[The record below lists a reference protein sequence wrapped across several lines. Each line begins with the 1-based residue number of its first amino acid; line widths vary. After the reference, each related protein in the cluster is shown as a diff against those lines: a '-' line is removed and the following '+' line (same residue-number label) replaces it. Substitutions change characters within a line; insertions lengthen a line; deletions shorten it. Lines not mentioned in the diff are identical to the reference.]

1 VADDDIR
8 GLLGS
13 VQDYFVRGGLDED
26 ARYVLGPHAYEGLS
40 KFASLADFIGPGAD
54 VKDVAS
60 ESAKVMEGDPA
71 AFVGLPAALAMMAL
85 PGSKSGVE
93 EVVEKT
99 SEAISPVRRVVEDLP
114 QKVQTDLPKQP
125 VSKSS
130 VYGYHGT
137 VGQREGDEF
146 FDINFARPQDQF
158 LGEGFYFTIDPK
170 VAEEYANIRAIK
182 DLEDIPSSV
191 ASRAGL
197 PKGAMR
203 TPQGNIVT
211 TDSMMKGVDVKGNAI
226 AAGQNIARFDLGG
239 IKKPYVVKSNKDR
252 LWAKEN
258 INKLKEDG
266 YDSILFDDFKDRS
279 KQIMVFPEYIDT
291 IKSMRTGGL
300 VQRNPYNYEP
310 KAI

>member
-1 VADDDIR
+1 MADDIK
-8 GLLGS
+8 GLVES
-13 VQDYFVRGGLDED
+13 VQDYLGKGGLDED
-26 ARYVLGPHAYEGLS
+26 VRSVIGPHAYEGLS
-40 KFASLADFIGPGAD
+40 NIAALANFFGPGAD
-54 VKDVAS
+54 IEAIAS
-60 ESAKVMEGDPA
+60 ESEKVMEGDPA
-71 AFVGLPAALAMMAL
+71 AFVGLPAALAMTVL
-85 PGSKSGVE
+85 PGSKSGIE

-99 SEAISPVRRVVEDLP
+99 SDAVSPVRRVVEDLP
-114 QKVQTDLPKQP
+114 QKVQADLPKQP
-125 VSKSS
+125 KSKSS

-170 VAEEYANIRAIK
+170 VAEEYANIRSIK

-191 ASRAGL
+191 ASQAGL

-203 TPQGNIVT
+203 TSQGSVVT
-211 TDSMMKGVDVKGNAI
+211 TDSMMKGVDIKGNPI
-226 AAGQNIARFDLGG
+226 SAGQNIARFDLGG

-252 LWAKEN
+252 LWAKKN
-258 INKLKEDG
+258 IDKLKEDG